1 MKQEWQPRPE
11 TPRESE
17 SKHRCTHSACTRP
30 GCSQGSARHLTP
42 RNIPAASTRAD
53 VDQPRGRS
61 PGRLKVKDRPTCR
74 DADATGLC
82 TRQCR
87 RRGAATSALAGSHDF
102 RAVSTTRTAR
112 PIRIAMRS
120 EPLERVCLVPS
131 HRRRARRRRPS
142 EAMHMWIPP
151 PPKYISHSPFSILL
165 PLYQI
170 SCPVFSPPSLHL
182 PPPLHCTPLLPHTY
196 TRPDRFR
203 VTYASPGLPLLGG
216 A

>member
-87 RRGAATSALAGSHDF
+87 RRGAATSASAGSPDF
-102 RAVSTTRTAR
+102 RAVSTTRAAT

-120 EPLERVCLVPS
+120 EPLERVSLVPS

-142 EAMHMWIPP
+142 E
-151 PPKYISHSPFSILL
+151 YISNSPFSILL
-165 PLYQI
+165 PLDQI

-182 PPPLHCTPLLPHTY
+182 PPPGPPLYCIPGPLFPHTW
-196 TRPDRFR
+196 TRPDRF
-203 VTYASPGLPLLGG
+203 TCASPGLTLPGG